1 MVVMGEVDHCKR
13 SSIHQICKHHKCQ
26 AAKDFSFYRGI
37 NQAGK
42 NWVWGSRM
50 NSWSK
55 LLYSLNLNPLF
66 APVHIISIHYV
77 HNFFPLLV

>member
-13 SSIHQICKHHKCQ
+13 SSIHQICKHRKCQ

-42 NWVWGSRM
+42 NWVWGSVL
-50 NSWSK
+50 SW
-55 LLYSLNLNPLF
+55 
-66 APVHIISIHYV
+66 
-77 HNFFPLLV
+77 